1 MNFLKTIYINI
12 NKFIYFHLENL
23 VNVILIFKIK
33 FYEIINTYFKQN
45 NNDYI
50 LDEVF
55 LYTDLKNLYRVTNYF
70 KNKDIKIINNDTIE
84 NIFKDYNLINDILI
98 LNNNSNIRLK
108 IFFTYKDV
116 KYIMYFKY
124 DVLNNYY
131 IPYPPYSEQI
141 LDNYRN
147 NIIEPLYF
155 KINNKNSFYMLF
167 NIESKNILD
176 IKINDEI
183 IYDKNIIEYFN
194 MIKTPFNDFGI
205 LYKCPIKLLW
215 ILSENN
221 IEIENFS
228 NFYLKFLN
236 VYLDEINMEL
246 KEHFIDYSKNDIEKI
261 LISKRMEEILNI
273 N

>member
-1 MNFLKTIYINI
+1 MIFFKKVYINI

-33 FYEIINTYFKQN
+33 FNEIINKYFKKN

-50 LDEVF
+50 LNEVF
-55 LYTDLKNLYRVTNYF
+55 LYTDLRNSYKITDYF
-70 KNKDIKIINNDTIE
+70 KITDIKTINNDTIK
-84 NIFKDYNLINDILI
+84 NIFKIYNLILNDDG
-98 LNNNSNIRLK
+98 NIRLK
-108 IFFTYKDV
+108 ICFTYKDS
-116 KYIMYFKY
+116 KYIIYFKY

-141 LDNYRN
+141 LDDYRN
-147 NIIEPLYF
+147 NIIRPLYF

-176 IKINDEI
+176 IKINDELI
-183 IYDKNIIEYFN
+183 NNQTIIEYFN

-205 LYKCPIKLLW
+205 LYNCSVKLLW

-221 IEIENFS
+221 IEIENFN

-246 KEHFIDYSKNDIEKI
+246 REHFIYYTKNDIDKI